1 MRRRAKSAT
10 IWKLQLPPTP
20 LAVMTKDRIIAMPG
34 AVSGEEFN
42 FIAASGASRSSRHR
56 AGPRPRWAHWND
68 GLGRRYT
75 LGVEEEVM
83 LLHRTDHSLAE
94 SSESVLDRL
103 SDNVRRHT
111 FPETH
116 AAVVELATGVH
127 QDVSGAVT
135 ELAALR
141 SMLAHELSEMGLDAA
156 AAGTYPLSIP
166 TQTRVTGAARYRKIA
181 DSMRALARREPT
193 LALHVHVGIP
203 DREDAVRVFNRLR
216 RAVPLLLA
224 MSANSP
230 FSQGRDTGFASARTV
245 VFQGFP
251 RTGTARSFVDYDD
264 YVDAVDVL
272 IASQALPDPS
282 FLWWDVRLQ
291 PGLGTVEVRV
301 MDTQSTV
308 AESAGLVALVQSLT
322 RLELEGV
329 PPRGDD
335 IGPEALAEN
344 RFIAARDGSAARLI
358 NPARRTLVPVTE
370 LADATVAA
378 CRPHATELGCLTEL
392 ERAKGLA
399 SENGADRQRA
409 RADSSGLA
417 GLVSALVDGFPKTNR
432 RRAEA

>member
-1 MRRRAKSAT
+1 
-10 IWKLQLPPTP
+10 
-20 LAVMTKDRIIAMPG
+20 MTKDRTIAMPG
-34 AVSGEEFN
+34 GVSGGEFD
-42 FIAASGASRSSRHR
+42 FIAASGGSRPARHR
-56 AGPRPRWAHWND
+56 AGRRPRWAQWND

-83 LLHRTDHSLAE
+83 LLNRSDHSLAE
-94 SSESVLDRL
+94 SSEAVLDRL
-103 SDNVRRHT
+103 SDDLCTHT

-127 QDVSGAVT
+127 QDVAGAVA
-135 ELAALR
+135 ELGALR
-141 SMLAHELSEMGLDAA
+141 SLLACELSEMGLDAA
-156 AAGTYPLSIP
+156 AAGTYPLKTP

-193 LALHVHVGIP
+193 LALHVHVGVP
-203 DREDAVRVFNRLR
+203 DREDAIRVFNRLR

-264 YVDAVDVL
+264 FVDAVDVL

-291 PGLGTVEVRV
+291 PRLGTVEVRV

-308 AESAGLVALVQSLT
+308 AQSAGLVALVQSLT
-322 RLELEGV
+322 RLELEG
-329 PPRGDD
+329 PPSRGDD

-344 RFIAARDGSAARLI
+344 RFIAARDGSVARLI
-358 NPARRTLVPVTE
+358 NPARRTLVPVRE

-378 CRPHATELGCLTEL
+378 CRPHAAELGCLAEL
-392 ERAKGLA
+392 ERAERLA
-399 SENGADRQRA
+399 TENGADRQRA
-409 RADSSGLA
+409 RAETTGLG
-417 GLVSALVDGFPKTNR
+417 GLVAALTDEFPKTSPLSM
-432 RRAEA
+432 

>member
-1 MRRRAKSAT
+1 
-10 IWKLQLPPTP
+10 
-20 LAVMTKDRIIAMPG
+20 MTKDRTIAIPG
-34 AVSGEEFN
+34 DVSGEEFDV
-42 FIAASGASRSSRHR
+42 IAARGASRSARHR
-56 AGPRPRWAHWND
+56 AGRRPQWARWND
-68 GLGRRYT
+68 RLERRYT
-75 LGVEEEVM
+75 LGVEEEV
-83 LLHRTDHSLAE
+83 LLLNRSDHSLAE
-94 SSESVLDRL
+94 SSEAVLGRL
-103 SDNVRRHT
+103 SDDLCAHT

-127 QDVSGAVT
+127 HDVAGAVA
-135 ELAALR
+135 ELTALR
-141 SMLAHELSEMGLDAA
+141 SLLARELSEMGLDAA
-156 AAGTYPLSIP
+156 AAGTYPLKTP

-193 LALHVHVGIP
+193 MALHVHVGVP
-203 DREDAVRVFNRLR
+203 DREDAIRVFNRLR

-264 YVDAVDVL
+264 YVDAVDML

-308 AESAGLVALVQSLT
+308 VESGGLVALVQSLT
-322 RLELEGV
+322 RLELEGE
-329 PPRGDD
+329 PSRGDD

-358 NPARRTLVPVTE
+358 NPARRALVPVTE

-378 CRPHATELGCLTEL
+378 CRPHAAELGCLTEL
-392 ERAKGLA
+392 DRVQRLA
-399 SENGADRQRA
+399 TENGADRQRA
-409 RADSSGLA
+409 RAETTGLA
-417 GLVSALVDGFPKTNR
+417 GLVSALVDQFATAGR
-432 RRAEA
+432 RRGSM